1 MKHSKVGIN
10 HKLLELTSSLDIEVQ
25 KNERFRALL
34 LAGLSFMILI
44 GFVARTTASP
54 YLGNYLLSAD
64 RIRLGWLLLASFGV
78 YEAGFG
84 LALHRLLLRKR
95 QLPHPARFG
104 NSAFEILYMY
114 LISWVIG
121 RGLPPA
127 LVVDLPTT
135 YLPFVLVVLSSLRMS
150 VGLSLWAG
158 LVAAAGYVGLYM
170 ILLNA
175 FNQSSLTA
183 AAEQAHFDLFLNGG
197 RIMAFM
203 LIGVGTAIVGSNL
216 SRWMLNTIKAHDD
229 QERVLHIFGQQ
240 VSPEVREKLLAQET
254 AGADGEIRNVC
265 VLFVDIRNFTAFS
278 ESKTPEAVVAF
289 LNTMFSFMVDEIIS
303 HGGIVN
309 KFLGDGFMA
318 VFGAPLDDPSAS
330 RNALAAANSMLQR
343 LDQLKADGQLPDVQL
358 GIGLNAGGVLTGQV
372 GPEKRREYTI
382 IGDVVN
388 LASRLESMNKEY
400 GTRLIAS
407 EYVVAQLEAGED
419 LTTTAQKYQ
428 LAPLGAATVRGR
440 TEPVQIFRG

>member
-1 MKHSKVGIN
+1 
-10 HKLLELTSSLDIEVQ
+10 
-25 KNERFRALL
+25 
-34 LAGLSFMILI
+34 
-44 GFVARTTASP
+44 
-54 YLGNYLLSAD
+54 
-64 RIRLGWLLLASFGV
+64 
-78 YEAGFG
+78 
-84 LALHRLLLRKR
+84 
-95 QLPHPARFG
+95 
-104 NSAFEILYMY
+104 
-114 LISWVIG
+114 
-121 RGLPPA
+121 
-127 LVVDLPTT
+127 
-135 YLPFVLVVLSSLRMS
+135 
-150 VGLSLWAG
+150 LWAG